1 MPVICYGREAES
13 KEKEQGGRN
22 GERGRI
28 YREKGSLWICSQGKE
43 TSPTQ
48 TATKSQRQPRNNPLL
63 PLLGDDACTQE
74 EREKERERVSEKRK
88 EKVCGGG
95 SKMEDIQR
103 RRERPKRVETTEVKT
118 ERNQN
123 RDRLETVLNHS
134 SFFLSLSLSLSLFLF
149 LSPCQI
155 LLPTTTSFQIAT
167 LRITPTTDRRRYT
180 ESGHNFEL
188 SQLPVPVL

>member
-63 PLLGDDACTQE
+63 PPLGDDACTQG
-74 EREKERERVSEKRK
+74 EREKRK
-88 EKVCGGG
+88 ERVCGGG
-95 SKMEDIQR
+95 SKMEDVQEG
-103 RRERPKRVETTEVKT
+103 RERPKRVETMEVKT

-123 RDRLETVLNHS
+123 RESLETVLNHS
-134 SFFLSLSLSLSLFLF
+134 SLSLSLSLLIKFGF
-149 LSPCQI
+149 Q
-155 LLPTTTSFQIAT
+155 TTTSFQIAT
-167 LRITPTTDRRRYT
+167 LGITPTTDRLRYT
-180 ESGHNFEL
+180 ESGCNFEL
-188 SQLPVPVL
+188 FHLPASVS

>member
-1 MPVICYGREAES
+1 MNEGGYTERREVYGYVHKGRKHPLHKPQRKANGSHETTHCYLSSGTMHVHKKR
-13 KEKEQGGRN
+13 
-22 GERGRI
+22 
-28 YREKGSLWICSQGKE
+28 
-43 TSPTQ
+43 
-48 TATKSQRQPRNNPLL
+48 
-63 PLLGDDACTQE
+63 
-74 EREKERERVSEKRK
+74 ERERERESEKRK